1 MSFKVFVD
9 DNYHYQDE
17 SERYK
22 QGEYKS
28 YEAAVT
34 ACKLIVDQYLAS
46 AFKAGMSAA
55 ELYKSY
61 VSFGED
67 PFVVPGTEGA
77 SFSAWD
83 YAKQHCSEICDAAR
97 AIA

>member
-17 SERYK
+17 SERYE
-22 QGEYKS
+22 QGEYES
-28 YEAAVT
+28 YEAAVA
-34 ACKLIVDQYLAS
+34 ACKLIVDQYLAG
-46 AFKAGMSAA
+46 AFKEGMNAA

-67 PFVVPGTEGA
+67 PFVVPNPEGVL
-77 SFSAWD
+77 FSAWD
-83 YAKQHCSEICDAAR
+83 YAKQRCLEICDAA
-97 AIA
+97 